1 MILRK
6 YIENQMAELKQS
18 QKYKDVIFAQAK
30 DVELKRFGT
39 SEGFIA
45 ISSDMDKGVIGT
57 NHNFTDFTDEFQ
69 KKGVKI
75 TYVVLEKRK
84 RKYTDLN
91 LYAVYK

>member
-6 YIENQMAELKQS
+6 YIESQLAELKQS
-18 QKYKDVIFAQAK
+18 QKFKDVIFAQAK

-45 ISSDMDKGVIGT
+45 IHSDMDKEVMGT
-57 NHNFTDFTDEFQ
+57 NHNFTDLTDEFQ
-69 KKGVKI
+69 KGVKI
-75 TYVVLEKRK
+75 TFEVLEKRK